1 MSRRDHPT
9 FATFYAGLARA
20 AERGSMARL
29 RRKTLAP
36 ARGRLLIVGA
46 GQGHDLAHLPAAV
59 TSVVALEPDAA
70 MRRWGAKRVAS
81 AAVPTSYLAGTAE
94 QLPLADGSVDTVL
107 CTLVLCS
114 VDDLDAA
121 AAEFRRVLAPGGS
134 LLVLEHVRAAG
145 RPRVASLQDRVDPL
159 WGRFSGGCH
168 LNRDPVASLQQAGFD
183 TSGVTDRH
191 LAKFMPLLDPAVL
204 GVAVPR

>member
-1 MSRRDHPT
+1 MGRQEHPA
-9 FATFYAGLARA
+9 FAAFYAGLARA

-46 GQGHDLAHLPAAV
+46 GQGHDLAHLPPAV

-70 MRRWGAKRVAS
+70 MRKWGAKRVAAS
-81 AAVPTSYLAGTAE
+81 PVPASYVAGTAE
-94 QLPLADGSVDTVL
+94 QLPLRDGSVDTVL

-134 LLVLEHVRAAG
+134 LLVLEHVRASD
-145 RPRVASLQDRVDPL
+145 RPRVASLQDRVDPV

-168 LNRDPVASLQQAGFD
+168 LNRDPVAALARAGFETTGID
-183 TSGVTDRH
+183 DRH
-191 LAKFMPLLDPAVL
+191 LARFLPLLDPAVQ